1 MIDMMTVIHYHL
13 VESLGGDNI
22 VKRHIR
28 SAGYYASPP
37 ISKDK
42 IVGVSFFIGLSI

>member
-22 VKRHIR
+22 VRLHIR

-42 IVGVSFFIGLSI
+42 SVGEAFFIGLNI